1 MSNHDTDPKH
11 VVDGHES
18 SEEHGSG
25 FFYQPK
31 VIKGIVNSL
40 YAFCALLIVIDLFAT
55 FDVVLHR
62 HIVHPFE
69 KIPAFYAI
77 YGFVGCVVLVLI
89 AKEMR
94 KVLMRKEDYY
104 DDMD

>member
-1 MSNHDTDPKH
+1 MSE
-11 VVDGHES
+11 HEHNN
-18 SEEHGSG
+18 EDSG
-25 FFYQPK
+25 FFYRPE
-31 VIKGIVNSL
+31 VIKTIINSL
-40 YAFCALLIVIDLFAT
+40 YGFCALLVFIDLFAT
-55 FDVVLHR
+55 FDIGLHR
-62 HIVHPFE
+62 HMLHPFE
-69 KIPAFYAI
+69 KVPGFYAI